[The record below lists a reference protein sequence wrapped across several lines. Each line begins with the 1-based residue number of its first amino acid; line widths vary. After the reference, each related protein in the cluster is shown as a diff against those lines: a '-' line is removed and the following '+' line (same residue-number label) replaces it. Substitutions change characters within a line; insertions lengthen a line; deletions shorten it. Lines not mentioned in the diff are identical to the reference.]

1 MPDPI
6 RVLHFADLHVGMENY
21 GKLDPQTG
29 VSSRI
34 GDFLARMDE
43 IVDYALEHEADLVI
57 FAGDAFKTR
66 DPEPTQQREFARRIK
81 RLADKLPVFMLAGN
95 HDIPGTAARA
105 TSIDIY
111 RTLQVNNVTVGRRD
125 GSQVFQTRRGPVF
138 VGWMPFPVRNRLIA
152 QEEHRGASVEELDRV
167 VANLVTAE
175 LDHLAQMAAEHD
187 MPRILVGHFS
197 VSGAT
202 YGSERSVMLGRDLVI
217 QKSALANPAW
227 DYVALGHIHKHQNLT
242 PANPRGQPAP
252 GQAEGRL
259 PPIVYSGSL
268 ERIDFGE
275 EVEDKGFCWVRLA
288 RGATTWEFHPLPAR
302 AFRSINVDA
311 REEADP
317 TAAVV
322 AAIQARDIAG
332 AVVRVQILL
341 REGQEVALRRR
352 ELETAL
358 AAASNIAAISV
369 ETDRATRL
377 AGIGLNPESLT
388 PIEWVERY
396 FVARQKPPEQ
406 VARLLQAAERLL
418 RDEQA

>member
-34 GDFLARMDE
+34 ADFLARMDE
-43 IVDYALEHEADLVI
+43 IVDYALQHEADLVI

-81 RLADKLPVFMLAGN
+81 RLADRVPVFMLVGN
-95 HDIPGTAARA
+95 HDIPGMAARA
-105 TSIDIY
+105 TSIDIF
-111 RTLQVNNVTVGRRD
+111 RTLQVDNITVGRSI
-125 GSQVFQTRRGPVF
+125 GSQVFETRRGRVF
-138 VGWMPFPVRNRLIA
+138 VGWMPFPVRSRLIA
-152 QEEHRGASVEELDRV
+152 QEEHRGASIEDLDRIV
-167 VANLVTAE
+167 ENLVTGE
-175 LDHLAQMAAEHD
+175 LADLARKAAEHD
-187 MPRILVGHFS
+187 MPRVLVGHFS

-217 QKSALANPAW
+217 QKSALADPAW

-242 PANPRGQPAP
+242 PANPRGQPSGA
-252 GQAEGRL
+252 QAGGRL
-259 PPIVYSGSL
+259 PPIVYAGSL

-288 RGATTWEFHPLPAR
+288 RGATTWEFHRLPAR

-311 REEADP
+311 REEDDP

-322 AAIQARDIAG
+322 AAIQSRDIDG
-332 AVVRVQILL
+332 AVVRVQIQL

-358 AAASNIAAISV
+358 ATASNIAAISV
-369 ETDRATRL
+369 EVDRTTRL
-377 AGIGLNPESLT
+377 AGIGVSPESLT
-388 PIEWVERY
+388 PLQWVERY
-396 FVARQKPPEQ
+396 FAARQKPPEL
-406 VARLLQAAERLL
+406 VARLLRAAEGLL
-418 RDEQA
+418 QDER